1 MSNIMPNSFIV
12 ISDFHSIKWPYE
24 KIINEYINQYDK
36 IYILGDATDR
46 GKDGIGTNG
55 LDLLFDIKDLTEKYP
70 NRVFYLPGNHD
81 DFVYM
86 TLMMNSQNAR
96 HHMIINGGEKTL
108 EDIDYLRKNMP
119 DEANRL
125 KDWLGKQPLQRIH
138 EYNGKKYAL
147 AHALFDKKVY
157 MNDKDFSLEK
167 LNFATTE
174 EEYKRCQNM
183 IWFRKLNDKY
193 ELDAPP
199 SSDYTMIIGHTPQSL
214 EHPNNLNLKNEF
226 GKIVKVVCVDGGIN
240 HTNRMLAFD
249 GQLKIVSKETRI
261 KQGKTREKK
270 LDAQTLETFKEAFDE
285 VIINSLQT
293 KGTAYSIIDAVINK
307 NFDNLTDDEKVL
319 KNAKIIANNA
329 IRQIAGNIAAE
340 KPEYLEGTKKI
351 TVLLRNYIYEV
362 VLNHIIESLAIRYG
376 SYNRAGEQINVYL
389 ATNEP
394 TYITQKVGKARTV
407 ANKIGIRNLEKI
419 LKLNSCLSVED
430 YIVSEFNRKSKTKMI
445 DQ

>member
-147 AHALFDKKVY
+147 AHALFDKKVN

-199 SSDYTMIIGHTPQSL
+199 
-214 EHPNNLNLKNEF
+214 
-226 GKIVKVVCVDGGIN
+226 
-240 HTNRMLAFD
+240 
-249 GQLKIVSKETRI
+249 
-261 KQGKTREKK
+261 
-270 LDAQTLETFKEAFDE
+270 
-285 VIINSLQT
+285 
-293 KGTAYSIIDAVINK
+293 
-307 NFDNLTDDEKVL
+307 
-319 KNAKIIANNA
+319 
-329 IRQIAGNIAAE
+329 
-340 KPEYLEGTKKI
+340 
-351 TVLLRNYIYEV
+351 
-362 VLNHIIESLAIRYG
+362 
-376 SYNRAGEQINVYL
+376 
-389 ATNEP
+389 
-394 TYITQKVGKARTV
+394 
-407 ANKIGIRNLEKI
+407 
-419 LKLNSCLSVED
+419 
-430 YIVSEFNRKSKTKMI
+430 
-445 DQ
+445 